1 MSAPKTDLDK
11 QEKRHRGA
19 LTGIGTV
26 VIFALLLLAGLLF
39 LLSADGNE
47 PEGAEV
53 QIDGRTGAEVTA
65 ETE

>member
-26 VIFALLLLAGLLF
+26 VIFALLLLATLLF
-39 LLSADGNE
+39 FLSADGNE

-53 QIDGRTGAEVTA
+53 QIDGRTGTELPA